1 MRIEKIIEELSKK
14 VSCLRNQKK
23 KKTNEVLFLKSDFS
37 EFL

>member
-14 VSCLRNQKK
+14 VSCLRNK